1 MSEPTKEYWEA
12 KAKLCQDTAVKQV
25 EEGDIKNAIKN
36 LERANR
42 AIYRLFG
49 IQEEEGDS
57 AD

>member
-1 MSEPTKEYWEA
+1 MSEPTREYYQA
-12 KAKLCQDTAVKQV
+12 KAKLCTDTAYKQV

-49 IQEEEGDS
+49 ISNEDNNGD
-57 AD
+57 